1 MTPAD
6 LAALLSAVTRTV
18 VSDHGLDA
26 SLVPDSVVVERPRLA
41 DHGDYSTNVALQLGK
56 KLGVNPRELAGWL
69 ADAFS
74 AADGIDKAEV
84 AGPGFV
90 NIWLA
95 AAAQNSVIETVLT
108 DTVDYGRGDEFSDKT
123 INLEFVS
130 ANPTGPIH
138 LGGCLLYT
146 SPSPRD

>member
-130 ANPTGPIH
+130 ANPVSYTH
-138 LGGCLLYT
+138 LTLPT
-146 SPSPRD
+146 NREV

>member
-108 DTVDYGRGDEFSDKT
+108 DTVDYGRGDEFLS
-123 INLEFVS
+123 L
-130 ANPTGPIH
+130 IH
-138 LGGCLLYT
+138 I
-146 SPSPRD
+146 

>member
-69 ADAFS
+69 AERS
-74 AADGIDKAEV
+74 
-84 AGPGFV
+84 
-90 NIWLA
+90 
-95 AAAQNSVIETVLT
+95 T
-108 DTVDYGRGDEFSDKT
+108 
-123 INLEFVS
+123 
-130 ANPTGPIH
+130 
-138 LGGCLLYT
+138 
-146 SPSPRD
+146 